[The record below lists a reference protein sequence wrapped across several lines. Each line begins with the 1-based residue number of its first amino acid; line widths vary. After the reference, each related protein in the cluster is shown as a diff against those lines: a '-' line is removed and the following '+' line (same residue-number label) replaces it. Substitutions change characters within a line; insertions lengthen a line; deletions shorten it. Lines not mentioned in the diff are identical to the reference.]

1 MRILSNSVDRAST
14 LDGQAAC
21 GLRLALFSG
30 NYNYV
35 REGANQ
41 ALNKLVAHLI
51 HRGAEVRVYSPT
63 TGTPAFEPAGEL
75 VSVPSVALPLRSEF
89 RLALGL
95 TPAIRED
102 IRRFNPNLVHLSTP
116 DWLGTAALRFARKLR
131 VPVVASM
138 HTRFETYLQY
148 YGLGALRS
156 WAWRRQGAFYRA
168 CDRVLVPNRATAD
181 VVESMGV
188 PPGKLRIWSRGVDH
202 RTFSPTRRDLE
213 WRRAN
218 RFADEDLVLLFF
230 GRVVREKGIGAFADT
245 VRLLRAGGTAVRPLV
260 VGDGPAKSELAER
273 LVDALFTGHLD
284 GEELGRAVASA
295 DILLNPSVTETFG
308 NVYLEAMAAGLCV
321 VSANTPNAAELIEHG
336 VSGYL
341 SPLDPAAF
349 AAVIGGLA
357 KDPGRRRAIAANAA
371 AAASEY
377 RWPQILDSVVSA
389 YAELVA
395 IPCPGAIER
404 G

>member
-1 MRILSNSVDRAST
+1 MSDSVDRAST
-14 LDGQAAC
+14 LGEPDAD

-51 HRGAEVRVYSPT
+51 ARGGQVRVYSPT
-63 TGTPAFEPAGEL
+63 TSTPAFEPAGEL

-102 IRRFNPNLVHLSTP
+102 IRRFNPNLFHLSTP
-116 DWLGTAALRFARKLR
+116 DWLGTAAQRFARKLR

-156 WAWRRQGAFYRA
+156 WAWRRQGAFYRN
-168 CDRVLVPNRATAD
+168 CDRVLVPNRSSGNL
-181 VVESMGV
+181 VESMGV
-188 PPGKLRIWSRGVDH
+188 PAGRLRIWSRGVDH
-202 RTFSPTRRDLE
+202 GLFSPLRRDME

-218 RFADEDLVLLFF
+218 GFADDDLVLLFF
-230 GRVVREKGIGAFADT
+230 GRIVREKGIAAFADT
-245 VRLLRAGGTAVRPLV
+245 VRLLRDGGTGVRPLV
-260 VGDGPAKSELAER
+260 VGDGPARSELAGR
-273 LVDALFTGHLD
+273 LGDAHFTGHLD
-284 GEELGRAVASA
+284 GEALGRAIASA
-295 DILLNPSVTETFG
+295 DVLLNPSITETFG
-308 NVYLEAMAAGLCV
+308 NVYLEAMAAGVCV

-336 VSGYL
+336 VTGYL
-341 SPLDPAAF
+341 CPLDPPEF
-349 AAVIGGLA
+349 AAAIRRLVEEPGLRLA
-357 KDPGRRRAIAANAA
+357 TAANGA
-371 AAASEY
+371 AAASNY
-377 RWPQILDSVVSA
+377 GWPQILDTVIGT
-389 YAELVA
+389 YAELV
-395 IPCPGAIER
+395 PLR
-404 G
+404 